1 MNYKLIPSLRNFT
14 ISLANALTSVKV
26 FKKYHLLMINEEPDQ
41 IYKANGVDAPKDL
54 LPFQTALKHHRGVAV
69 NATATLTGAQIKSGL
84 ITSTSVAAVTATT
97 PTATALATA
106 LGAKAGTW
114 FDFAID
120 NSAGASIVTLAGG
133 TNVTAATAVVT
144 GGDTLTVAIGAVGL
158 FRIYFSSPTVAK
170 VYRLG

>member
-1 MNYKLIPSLRNFT
+1 
-14 ISLANALTSVKV
+14 
-26 FKKYHLLMINEEPDQ
+26 MINEEPDQ

-106 LGAKAGTW
+106 LGAKSGTW

-120 NSAGASIVTLAGG
+120 NSAGANTVTLAVG
-133 TNVTAATAVVT
+133 TGITTATAVVT
-144 GGDTLTVAIGAVGL
+144 GGDTLTVASGEVGL
-158 FRIYFSSPTVAK
+158 FRLYFTSTTGAK
-170 VYRLG
+170 IYRLG